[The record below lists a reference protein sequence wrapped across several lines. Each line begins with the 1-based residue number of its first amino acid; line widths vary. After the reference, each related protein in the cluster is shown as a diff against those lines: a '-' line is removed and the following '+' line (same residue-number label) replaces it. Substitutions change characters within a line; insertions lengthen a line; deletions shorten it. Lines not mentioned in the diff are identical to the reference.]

1 MSMCKVGL
9 FWSLTLSILIGLS
22 TAYGLAL
29 MDWVSSA
36 LEVDT
41 GHQHR
46 LKNAEEICSKIDRPF
61 MGVAKILM
69 IVGSVALML
78 GSSISNI
85 IMVIKN
91 MEIYLGINP
100 FAGRIIVL
108 VVVCVL
114 LAFMIEPES
123 ISRFLTVSVFV
134 MLLVSKI
141 LDNQRSDV
149 HVQEHRNIQRK

>member
-1 MSMCKVGL
+1 
-9 FWSLTLSILIGLS
+9 
-22 TAYGLAL
+22 
-29 MDWVSSA
+29 
-36 LEVDT
+36 
-41 GHQHR
+41 
-46 LKNAEEICSKIDRPF
+46 